1 MATATL
7 HPADKDKA
15 GASELQTLV
24 AVSAA
29 HFVSHFHI
37 ITLSVLL
44 PLLKLRLGV
53 SFFELGLALALFN
66 IVSGLTQAPMGF
78 LIDRAGARPALL
90 AGLGLGG
97 LAFASFAVVTS
108 YPWLI
113 TVALASGLANG
124 VYHPANYA
132 ILSAAIPQG
141 RTGRAF
147 AVHTFAGLLGGA
159 IAPAALLG
167 LSAYCGLTAALL
179 FAGGLGLAV
188 AGGLMLVPPHRVLDQ
203 LPHQT
208 AAAARASGGLVHLCT
223 PTILS
228 LLAFFVLFALSSSA
242 ISSFAVVAL
251 MDIQSLSLTA
261 GNLALTAFL
270 MASALGVLA
279 GGSLAD
285 RTERHGEIA
294 AVGFGVTALIVLLI
308 ATTTLGVAMLVGAMT
323 IAGFLFGSIMPSR
336 DMLVRKAAPPGSAGR
351 VFGIVTTGLNVG
363 GTVGPII
370 FGWIMDC
377 GSPRMV
383 FAAAAACMAAGA
395 VLTYAT
401 ERREAKET
409 MAHSY

>member
-7 HPADKDKA
+7 YPADKDKA

-44 PLLKLRLGV
+44 PLLKQRLGV

-78 LIDRAGARPALL
+78 LIDRVGPRPALL

-97 LAFASFAVVTS
+97 LAFASFAIVTS

-113 TVALASGLANG
+113 TVAIASGLANC

-132 ILSAAIPQG
+132 MLTAAIPQR

-167 LSAYCGLTAALL
+167 LSAFCGLTAALL

-203 LPHQT
+203 LPNPP
-208 AAAARASGGLVHLCT
+208 AATASGGVAHLCT

-251 MDIQSLSLTA
+251 MEIQGLTLTA

-285 RTERHGEIA
+285 KTDRHGEIA
-294 AVGFGVTALIVLLI
+294 AVGFGVTALIILLI
-308 ATTTLGVAMLVGAMT
+308 ATTTLGVAILVGAMT

-351 VFGIVTTGLNVG
+351 VFGIVTTGLNIG
-363 GTVGPII
+363 GTIGPII

-383 FAAAAACMAAGA
+383 FAAAAVCMAAGA
-395 VLTYAT
+395 VLTLAT
-401 ERREAKET
+401 ERREAKQT
-409 MAHSY
+409 MAHSF

>member
-1 MATATL
+1 MAAATL
-7 HPADKDKA
+7 YPADKDNA

-37 ITLSVLL
+37 ITLAVLL
-44 PLLKLRLGV
+44 PLLKQRLGV

-78 LIDRAGARPALL
+78 LIDRVGARPALL
-90 AGLGLGG
+90 TGLGLGG
-97 LAFASFAVVTS
+97 LAFASFAIVTS

-113 TVALASGLANG
+113 TVAIASGLANG
-124 VYHPANYA
+124 VYHPADYA
-132 ILSAAIPQG
+132 MLTAAIPQG

-167 LSAYCGLTAALL
+167 LSAYCGLSAALL

-188 AGGLMLVPPHRVLDQ
+188 AGGLMLVPPHRVLEQ
-203 LPHQT
+203 LPNPP
-208 AAAARASGGLVHLCT
+208 AAAATASGGVAHLCT

-242 ISSFAVVAL
+242 ITSFAVVAL
-251 MDIQSLSLTA
+251 MEIQGLSLTA

-285 RTERHGEIA
+285 KTDRHGEIA

-308 ATTTLGVAMLVGAMT
+308 ATATLGVAILVGAMT

-336 DMLVRKAAPPGSAGR
+336 DMLVRKAAPPGSAGG
-351 VFGIVTTGLNVG
+351 VFGIVTTGLNIG
-363 GTVGPII
+363 GTIGPIF

-383 FAAAAACMAAGA
+383 FAAAAVCMAAGA
-395 VLTYAT
+395 VLTLAT

-409 MAHSY
+409 MAHSF